1 MSVSSGPVEIEV
13 DLSDVRPVGET
24 LKGFGGMANP
34 VKLKE
39 MYGRGGASAQQGTR
53 TSAHLR

>member
-1 MSVSSGPVEIEV
+1 MLLLLELSSDPRFESGEVEIEV

-34 VKLKE
+34 VKLKD
-39 MYGRGGASAQQGTR
+39 
-53 TSAHLR
+53 L